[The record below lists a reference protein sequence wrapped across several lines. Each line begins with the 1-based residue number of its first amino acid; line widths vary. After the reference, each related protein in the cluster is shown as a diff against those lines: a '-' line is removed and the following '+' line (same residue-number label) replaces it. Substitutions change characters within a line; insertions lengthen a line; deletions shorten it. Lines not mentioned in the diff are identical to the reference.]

1 VKVIENISEK
11 KWLEILE
18 EKKEYSFFQTPDFS
32 SIICKHIKN
41 YEEAHKLF
49 VFDNGSEVL
58 LPLIKIKHLSVKL
71 GKCSKEVAY
80 NLASLPLGA
89 NGGLISANPISDE
102 QLKEISNYLI
112 SINKMGI
119 LIINHPQS
127 NVLFSNEFKIYEH
140 KTLVIPLNYTYEDI
154 WNNRF
159 NSKIR
164 AEIRKA
170 QKEGVVVKEIKDDEI
185 IKKYL
190 LLSDES
196 MKSWA
201 KKDRL
206 PIGMIRDLIYN
217 QNSRLWV
224 AMIKDELIA
233 GVLMLCS
240 PNEMYYYQSAMNK
253 YYSRFYPTKY
263 IFELVI
269 KYGIE
274 NGYKMINL
282 GGSGGIR
289 NVEHFKM
296 SFNPETMNY
305 KIQLFASKFW
315 DKMRKLKNY
324 LKK

>member
-1 VKVIENISEK
+1 MKVIENISEK
-11 KWLEILE
+11 KWLEILDR
-18 EKKEYSFFQTPDFS
+18 KKEYSFFQTPDFS

-49 VFDNGSEVL
+49 IFDEGTEVL
-58 LPLIKIKHLSVKL
+58 LPLIKIKHLSVRL
-71 GKCSKEVAY
+71 GKHSREVAY
-80 NLASLPLGA
+80 NLVSLPLGA
-89 NGGLISANPISDE
+89 YGGLISANPISDE

-112 SINKMGI
+112 SINTMGI
-119 LIINHPQS
+119 LIINYPAS
-127 NVLFSNEFKIYEH
+127 NILLSNIFKIDEN
-140 KTLVIPLNYTYEDI
+140 KTLVIPLNCTYEDI

-159 NSKIR
+159 DSKIR

-185 IKKYL
+185 VKKYL
-190 LLSDES
+190 LLSDKS
-196 MKSWA
+196 MGNWA

-206 PIGMIRDLIYN
+206 PIDMIRNLIYN

-224 AMIKDELIA
+224 AMIKDELVA

-253 YYSRFYPTKY
+253 NYSKFYPTKY
-263 IFELVI
+263 IFEFVM
-269 KYGIE
+269 KYGIA
-274 NGYKMINL
+274 NGYKMLNL

-296 SFNPETMNY
+296 SFNPETVTY
-305 KIQLFASKFW
+305 KIQLLTSKFW

-324 LKK
+324 LQK